1 MASDG
6 LVDEGGVDRSNEKAQ
21 DEQPEG
27 VTRLVVLW
35 VCWVV
40 LAVFLVA
47 AGVVGFS

>member
-1 MASDG
+1 MASDW
-6 LVDEGGVDRSNEKAQ
+6 LVDEGGVDHSNEKAQ

-40 LAVFLVA
+40 LAVFLFA

>member
-1 MASDG
+1 MAGAG
-6 LVDEGGVDRSNEKAQ
+6 LVDEGRVVHANENAQ

-40 LAVFLVA
+40 LAVFLIA

>member
-1 MASDG
+1 MLGVG
-6 LVDEGGVDRSNEKAQ
+6 LVDEQRVERSDEKAQ
-21 DEQPEG
+21 EEQPEG